1 MALSWLFALLFV
13 TSDGFNVQHA
23 SVRVEVGGD
32 YELHLY
38 APERAGLFP
47 VIFFVSGVSGD
58 VPVTMYSDLLT
69 RIVAEGYI
77 VAGFDHLAF
86 PSYPAQGQQFH
97 DLLEWSKT
105 GLVVAMRNQS
115 LAATP
120 DVLDRAAVMGQS
132 AGNHIVGQGL
142 FDGCSVAKA
151 LIMIDP
157 VDGTDPFHII
167 TSEDLITVGS
177 KLPFTIPSLLLDNTL
192 DPVGKFLEPPC
203 APWALGSMRFY
214 NAMAGPIFNVNAT
227 GYGHVDC
234 VNDGF
239 SELVSSL
246 LCPTDTSRPN
256 DLYRAQ
262 LATSVTTFLGA
273 LFNSNQNAL
282 TLFEDAANFNIEVTV
297 KQDLKGLALED
308 IVPGCTH
315 ATYEAPVVI

>member
-1 MALSWLFALLFV
+1 
-13 TSDGFNVQHA
+13 
-23 SVRVEVGGD
+23 
-32 YELHLY
+32 
-38 APERAGLFP
+38 

-58 VPVTMYSDLLT
+58 VPVSWYSDLLT
-69 RIVAEGYI
+69 RIVAEGFI

-86 PSYPAQGQQFH
+86 PSYPEQGQQFH

-115 LAATP
+115 LSATP
-120 DVLDRAAVMGQS
+120 DVLERSAVMGQS

-142 FDGCSVAKA
+142 SDGCSIAKA

-157 VDGTDPFHII
+157 VDGTDPFHLIK
-167 TSEDLITVGS
+167 SEDLITVGS
-177 KLPFTIPSLLLDNTL
+177 KLNFTVPSLLLDNTL

-234 VNDGF
+234 TNDGYT
-239 SELVSSL
+239 ELAGSM
-246 LCPTDTSRPN
+246 LCPTDNSRPN
-256 DLYRAQ
+256 YLYRAH
-262 LATSVTTFLGA
+262 LAKSVTTFLGA
-273 LFNSNQNAL
+273 LFNGNQDAL
-282 TLFEDAANFNIEVTV
+282 TLFDDAANFDIEVTV
-297 KQDLKGLALED
+297 KHDLKGLALEE

-315 ATYEAPVVI
+315 AASDVRVMV

>member
-1 MALSWLFALLFV
+1 MALSWLFALLLV
-13 TSDGFNVQHA
+13 ASDGFNVQHA

-38 APERAGLFP
+38 APECAGLFP

-58 VPVTMYSDLLT
+58 VPVSMYSDLLT

-86 PSYPAQGQQFH
+86 PSYPKQGQQFH

-142 FDGCSVAKA
+142 VDGCSVAKA

-192 DPVGKFLEPPC
+192 DPTGKFFGAAVCAVGVGKHAVLQRYG
-203 APWALGSMRFY
+203 WADLQCQCNWLR
-214 NAMAGPIFNVNAT
+214 PRRLRERRLLRTRVE
-227 GYGHVDC
+227 HV
-234 VNDGF
+234 V
-239 SELVSSL
+239 
-246 LCPTDTSRPN
+246 PN
-256 DLYRAQ
+256 R
-262 LATSVTTFLGA
+262 
-273 LFNSNQNAL
+273 
-282 TLFEDAANFNIEVTV
+282 
-297 KQDLKGLALED
+297 
-308 IVPGCTH
+308 
-315 ATYEAPVVI
+315 